1 METLIAS
8 KICGLVQRVEEELAS
23 GAVAECDRCGSTL
36 TKHKVNSLGRT
47 AAFSLAALILYV
59 PANIYPIL
67 HFELYGVH
75 SESTVWHGCV
85 RLFQEGH
92 RFVAAIVFFAS
103 ILTPLLKLLGLFY
116 LVVTTKL
123 KSRRRRLERT
133 WIYRTLEVIGPWAML
148 DVFLLSV
155 LVGLVQLGR
164 LATVLPGRGLL
175 AFTAVV
181 VLTILATSSF
191 DPTLI
196 WEEQNEKP

>member
-1 METLIAS
+1 
-8 KICGLVQRVEEELAS
+8 
-23 GAVAECDRCGSTL
+23 
-36 TKHKVNSLGRT
+36 
-47 AAFSLAALILYV
+47 
-59 PANIYPIL
+59 
-67 HFELYGVH
+67 
-75 SESTVWHGCV
+75 
-85 RLFQEGH
+85 
-92 RFVAAIVFFAS
+92 VAAIVFFAS

-116 LVVTTKL
+116 LVVTTKF

-191 DPTLI
+191 DPMLI
-196 WEEQNEKP
+196 WEEPEEKP